1 MKVMRERRFL
11 GALAVVSAAVV
22 LGGAGTSLAFV
33 GDDEFSHT
41 QPAAELVMPFDARDG
56 KVTFLIVSN
65 VGGTSPSGGA
75 QISTHWTFWSETCNE
90 LADFSICLTLNDT
103 VVVDP
108 TNVRAI
114 GPNNEEFGPLIN
126 LSGERGLVTVTA
138 FETNNVC
145 ADFSRTGARL
155 IDDAI
160 VGTFTFADT
169 AASYSFGN
177 DAFGLGLN
185 DAGTAVVL
193 PDAEDVDAYHIQVFD
208 PTTVEASVVALS
220 HLREQA
226 SGQVEPSAAAI
237 RFATTFYDNLEIPT
251 SLPDQTVNCVKFVPI
266 SSTPGGPAG
275 LIPASVSVTTSGTI
289 RLDPI
294 SGFGPNDYLYGIVG
308 QAVGPFGAST
318 SAKVTLEEPSASQ
331 AFVDAPVN
339 LLD

>member
-11 GALAVVSAAVV
+11 GALAVVSAVV
-22 LGGAGTSLAFV
+22 LGGVGTSVAFV

-41 QPAAELVMPFDARDG
+41 QPAAELVMPFDVTEG

-75 QISTHWTFWSETCNE
+75 QITTHWTFWSETCNE

-108 TNVRAI
+108 TNARAI
-114 GPNNEEFGPLIN
+114 GPNNEEFGPVIN
-126 LSGERGLVTVTA
+126 LSGQRGLVTVTA

-145 ADFSRTGARL
+145 GDFARSGARL

-169 AASYSFGN
+169 TVSYAFGN

-185 DAGTAVVL
+185 DSGTAVEL
-193 PDAEDVDAYHIQVFD
+193 PDSATVDAFHLQVFD

-220 HLREQA
+220 HLRETPN
-226 SGQVEPSAAAI
+226 GQVEPNPGVI

-251 SLPDQTVNCVKFVPI
+251 SLPDQTVDCVKFVPI
-266 SSTPGGPAG
+266 SSRPGGPAG
-275 LIPASVSVTTSGTI
+275 IIPASVNVTTSGTL

-294 SGFGPNDYLYGIVG
+294 AGFGPSDYLYGIVG

-318 SAKVTLEEPSASQ
+318 SAKVTLQEPSASQ